1 MSTILKN
8 TLKKVFHTVGL
19 DLKRLDPAELNKFVW
34 LTNQNIKTILDIGA
48 NTGQFARM
56 IHEVLPEAKVY
67 SFEPLQDCYEE
78 LVEKM
83 KGVPNFKAFNVA
95 LGAEDGETEIHRSEF
110 SPSSSLLPM
119 GDLHKRAF
127 PQTSRETLERISVKR
142 LDGMA
147 DLLTCDGGL
156 LVKLDVQGYEDQVIA
171 GGYETFRKAK
181 VIIIETSFQV
191 LYNGQPLFAA
201 MFDMLRRLGFAYR
214 GNLDQLRNPLDGS
227 VLQSDSIFIREKD
240 NGE

>member
-1 MSTILKN
+1 MRKVLKKILKN
-8 TLKKVFHTVGL
+8 SFHAIGL
-19 DLKRLDPAELNKFVW
+19 ELTRLDPAELNKFVW

-56 IHEVLPEAKVY
+56 IHEVLPEDMLY
-67 SFEPLQDCYEE
+67 SFEPLGDCYKE
-78 LVEKM
+78 LIEKM
-83 KGVPNFKAFNVA
+83 KGVPNFKAFNFA
-95 LGAEDGETEIHRSEF
+95 LGAEDVETRIHRSEF

-127 PQTSRETLERISVKR
+127 PQTSRETLERITVKR

-147 DLLTCDGGL
+147 DLLTCDGNL

-171 GGYETFRKAK
+171 GGYETFRKAI
-181 VIIIETSFQV
+181 IIIETSFQV
-191 LYNGQPLFAA
+191 LYNGQPLFAT

-214 GNLDQLRNPLDGS
+214 GNLGQLRNSLDGS
-227 VLQSDSIFIREKD
+227 VLQSDSIFIKEK
-240 NGE
+240 NNH